1 MEKKDCYGYG
11 EGKVYLRPMT
21 LDDTD
26 LIVTWRNKDAVRKR
40 FIYQK
45 LFTRES
51 HLSWVENKVNTGEV
65 VQMIIVE
72 SESDQPVGSVY
83 IRDIDH
89 THNKGEYGIFI
100 GEDNARGKGYGSM
113 AAKLMVRYAFEEMG
127 LHRLFLRLF
136 ADNMQAKKSYENA
149 GFVQEA
155 LLRDDV
161 CIDGVYKDMILMGI
175 INE

>member
-1 MEKKDCYGYG
+1 MEKKDYYGYG

-21 LDDTD
+21 LEDTD

-45 LFTRES
+45 PFTRES

-65 VQMIIVE
+65 VQMMIVE
-72 SESDQPVGSVY
+72 SESNLPVGSVY
-83 IRDIDH
+83 IRDIDK

-100 GEDNARGKGYGSM
+100 GEDHARGKGYGTM